1 MRRRSRPKLSTKAP
15 ILAGGVSAITGV
27 AASTGVV
34 LAAMKGLGATNG
46 QILSIIFVATAGYG
60 LLSIFLSMRY
70 KMPLSIVWSTPGAAM
85 LVAAGT
91 LNLGFPVA
99 VGSFIMSGVLL
110 TLTGLWP
117 ALGRLVSSIPKPIA
131 SAMLAGVIFSFCIS
145 PFKEITNNPWVV
157 LPALLVWLVLYRFA
171 TIWAAPAAIAVMG
184 VMIAF
189 TIPLPTAAFSVIPH
203 IEFTMPEFTL
213 TGLISISIPL
223 YLVTMA
229 SQNIPGIAIMKTYD
243 FDVPFKP
250 VMVTTGLASIL
261 SAPIGGFAFNLA
273 AITAA
278 INANEHAHPQH
289 SKRYLASVY
298 GGVIYLGLAL
308 LAVPFISFVLN
319 VPHELILAMAGIA
332 LFATITSAVTSATE
346 DAELRLPA
354 VLTFLVGASGFAV
367 WGIGAAF
374 WALLSGVLVW
384 QVLKKRS

>member
-1 MRRRSRPKLSTKAP
+1 MSTKAP

-46 QILSIIFVATAGYG
+46 QILSIVFVATFGYG
-60 LLSIFLSMRY
+60 LLSIVLSLVY

-91 LNLGFPVA
+91 LHLGFNVA
-99 VGSFIMSGVLL
+99 VGAFIMSGVLL
-110 TLTGLWP
+110 TMTGLWP
-117 ALGRLVSSIPKPIA
+117 ALGRLVSAIPKQIA
-131 SAMLAGVIFSFCIS
+131 SAMLAGVIFTFCIS
-145 PFKEITNNPWVV
+145 PFQVIATNPLVV
-157 LPALLVWLVLYRFA
+157 LPALVVWLILYRFA

-184 VMIAF
+184 IVIAF
-189 TIPLPTAAFSVIPH
+189 TVPIPATSFSVVPH

-213 TGLISISIPL
+213 TGLISIAIPL

-250 VMVTTGLASIL
+250 VMVTTGLSSIF

-278 INANEHAHPQH
+278 INANEHAHPEH
-289 SKRYLASVY
+289 KKRYLASVY
-298 GGVIYLGLAL
+298 GGMIYLILAL
-308 LAVPFISFVLN
+308 LVVPFIAVVLN
-319 VPHELILAMAGIA
+319 VPHTLILAMAGIA
-332 LFATITSAVTSATE
+332 LFATITSALSTATE
-346 DAELRLPA
+346 DVALRLPA
-354 VLTFLVGASGFAV
+354 VVTFLVGASGFSV

-374 WALLSGVLVW
+374 WALLTGVLVW
-384 QVLKKRS
+384 LVLRKRA

>member
-1 MRRRSRPKLSTKAP
+1 LSTKAP

-289 SKRYLASVY
+289 SKRYMASVY

>member
-1 MRRRSRPKLSTKAP
+1 MKAP

-34 LAAMKGLGATNG
+34 LAAMKGLGANDG

-60 LLSIFLSMRY
+60 LLSIFLSLRY

-131 SAMLAGVIFSFCIS
+131 SAMLAGVIFSFCIA
-145 PFKEITNNPWVV
+145 PFKEIATNPMVV

-171 TIWAAPAAIAVMG
+171 TIWAAPAAIATMG
-184 VMIAF
+184 IVIAF
-189 TIPLPTAAFSVIPH
+189 TSKFENTSFSLIPH
-203 IEFTMPEFTL
+203 VELTMPQFTL
-213 TGLISISIPL
+213 TGLISIAIPL

-243 FDVPFKP
+243 FEVPFRP

-278 INANEHAHPQH
+278 INANEHAHPDH
-289 SKRYLASVY
+289 KKRYLASVY
-298 GGVIYLGLAL
+298 GGVVYLVLAL
-308 LAVPFISFVLN
+308 LAVPFVSFVLT
-319 VPHELILAMAGIA
+319 VEKDLILAMAGIA
-332 LFATITSAVTSATE
+332 LFATITSAMTSATE
-346 DAELRLPA
+346 DAQLRLPA
-354 VLTFLVGASGFAV
+354 IITFLIGASGFAV

-374 WALLSGVLVW
+374 WALASGVVVW

>member
-70 KMPLSIVWSTPGAAM
+70 KMPLSIVWSTPGAAL

>member
-1 MRRRSRPKLSTKAP
+1 MSIKAP

-34 LAAMKGLGATNG
+34 LAAMKGLGASDG

-60 LLSIFLSMRY
+60 ILSIFLSLRY

-117 ALGRLVSSIPKPIA
+117 ALGRVVSSIPKPIA
-131 SAMLAGVIFSFCIS
+131 SAMLAGVIFSFCIA
-145 PFKEITNNPWVV
+145 PFKVITSNPWVI

-184 VMIAF
+184 VVVAF
-189 TIPLPTAAFSVIPH
+189 TVPIPASQFSIVPH
-203 IEFTMPEFTL
+203 IEFTVPEFTL
-213 TGLISISIPL
+213 TGLFSIAIPL

-250 VMVTTGLASIL
+250 VMVTTGLASIA

-278 INANEHAHPQH
+278 INANEHAHPEH
-289 SKRYLASVY
+289 KKRYLASVY
-298 GGVIYLGLAL
+298 GGVIYLALAL
-308 LAVPFISFVLN
+308 LAVPFIAIVLN
-319 VPHELILAMAGIA
+319 VPHDLILAMAGIA
-332 LFATITSAVTSATE
+332 LFATITSAMTTATE
-346 DAELRLPA
+346 DVTLRLPA
-354 VLTFLVGASGFAV
+354 VITFLVGASGFAV

-374 WALLSGVLVW
+374 WALAAGVVVW
-384 QVLKKRS
+384 QVLKKRY

>member
-1 MRRRSRPKLSTKAP
+1 MPKSRHNLTVKAP
-15 ILAGGVSAITGV
+15 ILAGAVSAITGV

-34 LAAMKGLGATNG
+34 LAAMKGLGASDG
-46 QILSIIFVATAGYG
+46 QILSIIFVATFGYG
-60 LLSIFLSMRY
+60 LLSILLSLKF

-85 LVAAGT
+85 LVAAGV
-91 LNLGFPVA
+91 LKLGFPVA
-99 VGSFIMSGVLL
+99 VGSFIMSGALL

-145 PFKEITNNPWVV
+145 PFQMISSHPWVV
-157 LPALLVWLVLYRFA
+157 LPALVVWLVLFRVA

-184 VMIAF
+184 IAIAF
-189 TIPLPTAAFSVIPH
+189 TVPIPPTSFSLIPH
-203 IEFTMPEFTL
+203 IEFTMPQFTL
-213 TGLISISIPL
+213 TGLVSIAIPL

-243 FDVPFKP
+243 FEVPFRP
-250 VMVTTGLASIL
+250 VMVTTGLTSIAT
-261 SAPIGGFAFNLA
+261 APIGGFAFNLA

-289 SKRYLASVY
+289 NKRYLASVY

-308 LAVPFISFVLN
+308 LVVPFISFVLN

-332 LFATITSAVTSATE
+332 LFATITSALTAATE
-346 DAELRLPA
+346 DSELRLAA
-354 VLTFLVGASGFAV
+354 VITFLVGASGFSI

-374 WALLSGVLVW
+374 WALLTGVLVW
-384 QVLKKRS
+384 QALKKRS